1 MESKSKRPDEKCMDR
16 YAQGLIRKAGKEKLP
31 GVYAVCCS
39 ACGKE
44 LLTMDQNICFT
55 VTRRK
60 TVVFW
65 CADCEQSVWDS
76 KIK

>member
-1 MESKSKRPDEKCMDR
+1 MDR
-16 YAQGLIRKAGKEKLP
+16 YAQCLIKRHGKEAEP
-31 GVYAVCCS
+31 GVYSVCCS

-44 LLTMDQNICFT
+44 LLTTDQDLCFA

-65 CADCEQSVWDS
+65 CADCEQLVWKS
-76 KIK
+76 KMK